1 MVIASKWFKMAEE
14 WTKDQQDQITSLYG
28 QLEGPYERKAHQK
41 LFSGSQLPYL
51 EAFNTLTNLVDE
63 QKKGGSSGLEAK
75 ANSGQSKESSSSRL
89 SLPTLT
95 RPRAAFGLATIVLA
109 LAAAY
114 TLGPAAAYALP
125 LY

>member
-1 MVIASKWFKMAEE
+1 MAEE

-28 QLEGPYERKAHQK
+28 QLKGPYEKKAHQK
-41 LFSGSQLPYL
+41 LFGGPQLPYL
-51 EAFNTLTNLVDE
+51 EAFNTLTNLLYE

-75 ANSGQSKESSSSRL
+75 ANSGHSKESSSSRW

-109 LAAAY
+109 LAAVYAF
-114 TLGPAAAYALP
+114 GPAAAYALP